1 MIRTL
6 VVLILFFK
14 AGLLLQAQNTVP
26 VYLDPSKPLEQRVEN
41 ALSLMT
47 MEEKVALC
55 HAQSKFSSK
64 GVPRLGI
71 PEVWMSDGPHGVR
84 EEISWDSWGAAKF
97 TND

>member
-1 MIRTL
+1 MVICLSNHLNQSKMIRTL

-14 AGLLLQAQNTVP
+14 AGLLLQAQNAVP

-71 PEVWMSDGPHGVR
+71 PRSMDERWASR
-84 EEISWDSWGAAKF
+84 RS
-97 TND
+97 